1 MNLYSCKNYLI
12 KHTFI
17 TIGLFVSLSVSA
29 QKLNY
34 SLQTSAKL
42 DYNQLRKG
50 FETTPNESRL
60 RCYWWWLNSM
70 ATKESITR
78 DLEQMKANGYGGASI
93 VDAGSSNYTV
103 AKKTKAGPVFMSP
116 AWMELYKYA
125 VKEAQRL
132 GIELSVNVQ
141 SGWNPGGPTI
151 TPELALKKLV
161 YSETKIEGGRKVK
174 VKLPQPEMNLMYKD
188 IIVQAFQQPA
198 TNFPLKDK
206 GIEFWGLKSFNE
218 GFGSMGT
225 YPLYKLRAEYPNAA
239 QFTRLKK
246 DNIINLTA
254 KFKNGVLTWDA
265 PAGEWTIIR
274 YGWTCTGAMTSTTSD
289 GWGGLSL
296 DHLNPD
302 AFKKFS
308 HDVILPLITA
318 AQNAGN
324 SLHFLQTD
332 SWEMGNVGWT
342 NNFPNDFKKFR
353 GYDITSWLPVL
364 AGRIV
369 ESVEKSDRF
378 LHDYRKTIG
387 DCVAAYHY
395 QLFSDLAHK
404 HGLGI
409 HPESGGPHSAPV
421 DALKVMAISDFP
433 QGEFWATANTHR
445 VKDDARLYVKQ
456 SASVAHTNGK
466 RFVAAEGPTSIGP
479 EWERAP
485 KDLKS
490 NIDRIFCSG
499 VNRIV
504 WHTFTSSPKKFGIPG
519 NEYFAGTHMNPNIT
533 WWKEAGD
540 FIGYLDRCSYLLS
553 KGLFVADVLYY
564 YGDDVP
570 NFVFLK
576 EDVKDGF
583 GHDWDKCSKD
593 VLIKRVSVKDKK
605 ILLPDGMTYKL
616 LVLPSEKAIDLDV
629 LRKVELLV
637 KQGLTVIGPRP
648 ERATG
653 LTNFPESDKEVR
665 AIASRLWGAI
675 DGVTIT
681 QNNYGEGKV
690 IFGKDVKTVLEEMKV
705 KPDMEFTSTEKN
717 TALDYIHRTGDGM
730 DIYFVVNR
738 FGRKGINDFAYR
750 YLTTLPD
757 RYVQVECKFRVT
769 GMVPELWDPM
779 TGETRQILT
788 YREENGQT
796 IIPLSLEPEGS
807 RFVIFRKAKASP
819 HIIKIE
825 KDGKSFFPNNEFMG
839 VDKPPIEIFKTK
851 GMISATLFE
860 PGNFVATWNDGHT
873 TKFNLI
879 TPNTTLPLSGKW
891 EIDFDTSWGGPA
903 HIQVDTLK
911 SWTQFD
917 EPGIKYYSGKAV
929 YKKAFSITPS
939 DLKGTKT
946 ILDLGDVLEM
956 ASIKINGN
964 QLPVKWSAPFQFDI
978 SNYIKPGNNQ
988 LEVEVVNLWPNRLI
1002 GDGKLPLD
1010 KRFTKTNIVKF
1021 DGPDT
1026 EKLLRTSG
1034 LLGPVEITFLH
1045 YQIDKSPDQ

>member
-1 MNLYSCKNYLI
+1 MYYPCAA
-12 KHTFI
+12 
-17 TIGLFVSLSVSA
+17 SA
-29 QKLNY
+29 QITNY
-34 SLQTSAKL
+34 SLQTSGKL
-42 DYNQLRKG
+42 DYNDIHKG
-50 FETTPNESRL
+50 FETVPNESRL

-116 AWMELYKYA
+116 AWMELYKFA
-125 VKEAQRL
+125 VKEAQRV

-151 TPELALKKLV
+151 TPDLALKKLV
-161 YSETKIEGGRKVK
+161 YSETKIEGGKRVEI
-174 VKLPQPEMNLMYKD
+174 KLPQPETKLLYKD
-188 IIVQAFQQPA
+188 ILVQAFQQPE
-198 TNFPLKDK
+198 TNFPLKNK
-206 GIEFWGLKSFNE
+206 GMEFWELKSFNE
-218 GFGSMGT
+218 GFGAQGT
-225 YPLYKLRAEYPNAA
+225 YPLHKLRTEYPNANELNG
-239 QFTRLKK
+239 LKK
-246 DNIINLTA
+246 SDIVDLTG
-254 KFKNGVLTWDA
+254 KCKNGVLTWDA

-289 GWGGLSL
+289 GWSGLSL

-308 HDVILPLITA
+308 HDVIIPLIKA
-318 AQNAGN
+318 AQSAGN

-342 NNFPNDFKKFR
+342 NNFANDFKKFR
-353 GYDITSWLPVL
+353 GYDLTPWLPVL

-369 ESVEKSDRF
+369 ESGNQSDRF

-404 HGLGI
+404 YGLGI

-456 SASVAHTNGK
+456 SACVAHTNGK

-479 EWERAP
+479 QWERAP

-490 NIDRIFCSG
+490 NIDRVFCSG

-504 WHTFTSSPKKFGIPG
+504 WHTFTSSPKEFGVPG
-519 NEYFAGTHMNPNIT
+519 NEYFAGTHLNPNVT
-533 WWKEAGD
+533 WWKQAGD
-540 FIGYLDRCSYLLS
+540 FIGYLNRCSYLLS
-553 KGLFVADVLYY
+553 KGLFVADALYY

-576 EDVKDGF
+576 EDVKDLGF
-583 GHDWDKCSKD
+583 GYDWDKCSKD
-593 VLIKRVSVKDKK
+593 VIINRVSVKDNQ
-605 ILLPDGMTYKL
+605 IFLPDGMRYRV
-616 LVLPSEKAIDLDV
+616 LVLPSEKAIDLAV
-629 LRKVELLV
+629 LRRVELLV

-653 LTNFPESDKEVR
+653 LADFPQSDKEVK
-665 AIASRLWGAI
+665 AIASRMWGAI
-675 DGVTIT
+675 DGKAVT
-681 QNNYGEGKV
+681 QNNYGKGKV
-690 IFGKDVKTVLEEMKV
+690 IFGKDVKTVLEEMKI
-705 KPDMEFTSTEKN
+705 KPDLEFTSTQPN
-717 TALDYIHRTGDGM
+717 TALDYIHRTGEGM

-738 FGRKGINDFAYR
+738 FGRKGINDFAFR

-757 RYVQVECKFRVT
+757 RYEQVECKFRVT

-779 TGETRQILT
+779 TGKTKQIVT
-788 YREENGQT
+788 YKEEDGQT
-796 IIPLSLEPEGS
+796 IIPLSFEPEGS
-807 RFVIFRKAKASP
+807 RFIIFRKAVASP

-825 KDGKSFFPNNEFMG
+825 KDGKSFFPNNDFAGTE
-839 VDKPPIEIFKTK
+839 KPCIQIFGEEGKMSTT
-851 GMISATLFE
+851 IFE
-860 PGNFVATWNDGHT
+860 PGNYSLTWNDGSISQV
-873 TKFNLI
+873 NLT
-879 TPNTTLPLSGKW
+879 TPNARLPLSGKW
-891 EIDFDTSWGGPA
+891 KINFDTSWGGPA
-903 HIQVDTLK
+903 QIEVDSLK
-911 SWTQFD
+911 SWTEFD
-917 EPGIKYYSGKAV
+917 DPGIKYYSGKAT
-929 YKKAFSITPS
+929 YKKTFSILPGYLTG
-939 DLKGTKT
+939 KKA
-946 ILDLGDVLEM
+946 ILDLGNVLEM
-956 ASIKINGN
+956 SSIKINGI
-964 QLPVKWSAPFQFDI
+964 QLPVKWSAPFQFDVT
-978 SNYIKPGNNQ
+978 NYIKPGNNE
-988 LEVEVVNLWPNRLI
+988 LEVQVVNLWPNRLI
-1002 GDGKLPLD
+1002 GDGKLPLN

-1021 DGPDT
+1021 DDNDA
-1026 EKLLRTSG
+1026 EKLLRKSG
-1034 LLGPVEITFLH
+1034 LLGPVEITFIH
-1045 YQIDKSPDQ
+1045 NEINTNFKN